1 MEFNEALRR
10 TVGGHWRLLVLFLV
24 LPMLVVSGL
33 ELRDGGA
40 YVSKAR
46 VQASA
51 TLPSTDVQANAML
64 SRVKAVATSSSV
76 VSTAL
81 EESQVTDRTPAQVAK
96 ETRVSRLG
104 GSSVFTVKVTDADP
118 RTAEKLAGA
127 LSEELVTFFNGTGNL
142 LVTQLTDREAALH
155 DERVRV
161 AGELPG
167 AKDAAESGRLTAELS
182 SLDQQIQD
190 VQASLRAAE
199 AAGLGDRTASLLSPA
214 SDAVPVPALTGTDLA
229 LAGLAGLVAGLLMVT
244 LLEVFRPHVAG
255 PGAFAR
261 ELGAPVLGR
270 LRPADRRSR
279 KAAAGAPPSI
289 DTETAV
295 ALRRAV
301 TRTGAATVVLT
312 GPAGEQWTSA
322 LAQDLEARL
331 DLSVVPAPVA
341 DANLRGVRPSGTHAM
356 GPVPDR
362 NGGQERSGLI
372 RTLTTSRIR
381 EATALT
387 EGRAAPRPGVAVR
400 VRALHQV
407 DDVSDG
413 ARHVLVAVEP
423 DLPPHAELR
432 RVRNLVA
439 TTGWQ
444 VIGVLGDPVRRRS
457 RKAARSERE

>member
-10 TVGGHWRLLVLFLV
+10 TVGGHWRLLVLFIV
-24 LPMLVVSGL
+24 LPMLVVGVL
-33 ELRDGGA
+33 ELRDARA

-51 TLPSTDVQANAML
+51 TLPATDVQANAML

-81 EESQVTDRTPAQVAK
+81 EESKVTDRTPAQVAK

-214 SDAVPVPALTGTDLA
+214 SDAVPVPPLSRTDMA
-229 LAGLAGLVAGLLMVT
+229 LAGMGGLVAGLLAVT

-255 PGAFAR
+255 PSAFAR
-261 ELGAPVLGR
+261 ELDAPVLGR
-270 LRPADRRSR
+270 LRTTERRGR
-279 KAAAGAPPSI
+279 KAGPGAPACLH
-289 DTETAV
+289 TETVV

-301 TRTGAATVVLT
+301 ARTRAGTVVLT
-312 GPAGEQWTSA
+312 GPAGEERLGT
-322 LAQDLEARL
+322 LAKELEARL
-331 DLSVVPAPVA
+331 DLSVVPGSGP
-341 DANLRGVRPSGTHAM
+341 DPELRAGHLGGPHAAGT
-356 GPVPDR
+356 VPDG
-362 NGGQERSGLI
+362 NDGQEHYGLI

-387 EGRAAPRPGVAVR
+387 DGRAVPRPATAVR

-407 DDVSDG
+407 DDVSDT
-413 ARHVLVAVEP
+413 ARHVLLVVEP
-423 DLPPHAELR
+423 EFPPYAELR

-439 TTGWQ
+439 ATGWQ
-444 VIGVLGDPVRRRS
+444 VIGVLGDHSTRRS
-457 RKAARSERE
+457 RKAARSERG

>member
-10 TVGGHWRLLVLFLV
+10 TVGGHWRLLVLFVV
-24 LPMLVVSGL
+24 LPMLVVGAL
-33 ELRDGGA
+33 ELRDGRA

-51 TLPSTDVQANAML
+51 TLPATDVQANAML

-81 EESQVTDRTPAQVAK
+81 KESKVTDRTPAQVAK
-96 ETRVSRLG
+96 ETRVARLG

-127 LSEELVTFFNGTGNL
+127 VSEELVAFFNGTGNL
-142 LVTQLTDREAALH
+142 LVTQLTDREGTLH

-182 SLDQQIQD
+182 SLDQQILD
-190 VQASLRAAE
+190 VQASLRAAQ

-214 SDAVPVPALTGTDLA
+214 SDAVSVAPLSGTDLA
-229 LAGLAGLVAGLLMVT
+229 LAGMGGLVAGLLLVT
-244 LLEVFRPHVAG
+244 LLEVLRPHVAG

-261 ELGAPVLGR
+261 ELDAPVLGR
-270 LRPADRRSR
+270 LRAADRSDH
-279 KAAAGAPPSI
+279 KADVGARPSF
-289 DTETAV
+289 DTETVV

-301 TRTGAATVVLT
+301 TRTRAGTVVLT
-312 GPAGEQWTSA
+312 GPAGEQRMSA
-322 LAQDLEARL
+322 LAAELEAGL
-331 DLSVVPAPVA
+331 DLSVAPVA
-341 DANLRGVRPSGTHAM
+341 KAEAVLRDGRPSGAHSM
-356 GPVPDR
+356 GPMPDG

-387 EGRAAPRPGVAVR
+387 DGRTASRPAVAVR

-413 ARHVLVAVEP
+413 AHHALVAVEP
-423 DLPPHAELR
+423 DLPSHTELR
-432 RVRNLVA
+432 RVLNLVA

-444 VIGVLGDPVRRRS
+444 VIGVLGDPDRRKER
-457 RKAARSERE
+457 RAKRSELD